1 MIAYHSISSI
11 YIMLQMAKHRTL
23 NEDKVHT
30 IDIGLKVTNFHILQA
45 QKQNCTMTNCL
56 RFTLGMGNKLQL
68 SIAAVAY
75 LPIHLINLSNSCVL
89 GFSIIPI
96 HRCYY
101 LSEKETTKVRGQNII
116 HSFAIKPINSQ
127 AFNGPGYTLR
137 KSVKKKICCNTSH
150 IPY

>member
-11 YIMLQMAKHRTL
+11 YIMLQIAKYRTL
-23 NEDKVHT
+23 NENKIHT
-30 IDIGLKVTNFHILQA
+30 IDIGLKETNFHILQA

-56 RFTLGMGNKLQL
+56 RDTLGMGNKLQL
-68 SIAAVAY
+68 SNIAVAY
-75 LPIHLINLSNSCVL
+75 LPIHLIQLPNSCIL

-101 LSEKETTKVRGQNII
+101 LSEKETTKERGYNII

-137 KSVKKKICCNTSH
+137 QS
-150 IPY
+150 